1 MFSLTSITYLELI
14 FQGKQQ
20 LLSSAYKHAN
30 LSVYIYDTAFA
41 RPLTVGCLGHFKE
54 TVIALL
60 IFNQSLTLRVID
72 YCSQSLPLWQSQRF

>member
-1 MFSLTSITYLELI
+1 MFSLTSISYLELI
-14 FQGKQQ
+14 FQGKQ
-20 LLSSAYKHAN
+20 LSNAYKHAN
-30 LSVYIYDTAFA
+30 LSAYIYDTAFA

-54 TVIALL
+54 TEIALL